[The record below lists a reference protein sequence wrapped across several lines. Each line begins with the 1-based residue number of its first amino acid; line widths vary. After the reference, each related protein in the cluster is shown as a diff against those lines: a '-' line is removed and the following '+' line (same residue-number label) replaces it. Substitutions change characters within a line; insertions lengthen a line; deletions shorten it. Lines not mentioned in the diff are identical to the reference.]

1 LIDVLVAAGPLVVAG
16 LGFALA
22 ERLLLG
28 AAPAALQLARRLQPV
43 GAAAAVGALLV
54 DRGTVSGLL
63 ACGWLAVCL
72 CASAGGVVVVR
83 DVWRAAPSRHT
94 LGHLTIAAGLGYL
107 SVGGAWLVISRLD
120 LRPFGLSSDIVRL
133 TAVHFHYA
141 GFGLA
146 VLAAAGLASV
156 DWLASAVSLVTG
168 CVAAMASPP
177 IVATG
182 FVFESAVAQ
191 VGGAVGM
198 TVAAWAVAFGT
209 LLLATSTS
217 ALSPPAD
224 APRSASARR
233 DDLARRVGRSLLV
246 VSALSPIIPMVL
258 AVQWALAQHV
268 AMPALSI
275 DAMASTHGVLNAVG
289 FVAAGLVGW
298 LLVGAPGGVPD
309 APGTRPEVAGAP

>member
-1 LIDVLVAAGPLVVAG
+1 MLVAAGPLIVAP

-28 AAPAALQLARRLQPV
+28 AVPAPLRMARRAQPAGAVAATAALLIDEGTLAGV
-43 GAAAAVGALLV
+43 
-54 DRGTVSGLL
+54 L
-63 ACGWLAVCL
+63 ACGWMAVCL
-72 CASAGGVVVVR
+72 CASAAGVAVLR
-83 DVWRAAPSRHT
+83 DVRRAPPSRHT

-107 SVGGAWLVISRLD
+107 SVGGGFLVLSRLD
-120 LRPFGLSSDIVRL
+120 LRPFDLSTDIVRL
-133 TAVHFHYA
+133 TSVHFHYA

-177 IVATG
+177 IVALG
-182 FVFESAVAQ
+182 FLFDSAAGQ

-209 LLLATSTS
+209 LLLATSSS
-217 ALSPPAD
+217 ALSPPAH
-224 APRSASARR
+224 APASASSRR
-233 DDLARRVGRSLLV
+233 ADLARRVARLLLI
-246 VSALSPIIPMVL
+246 VSSLSPIIPMVL
-258 AVQWALAQHV
+258 AVQWALAQHTG
-268 AMPALSI
+268 MPALTI

-289 FVAAGLVGW
+289 FVGAGLVGW
-298 LLVGAPGGVPD
+298 LLTGLPVVAPP
-309 APGTRPEVAGAP
+309 AGATTGLGSRA

>member
-1 LIDVLVAAGPLVVAG
+1 VLVAAGPLVVAG

-28 AAPAALQLARRLQPV
+28 AVPPALHLARRMQPV
-43 GAAAAVGALLV
+43 GAAAAVAALLV
-54 DRGTVSGLL
+54 GEGTLAGVL
-63 ACGWLAVCL
+63 ACGWMAVCL
-72 CASAGGVVVVR
+72 CATAGGVGVVR
-83 DVWRAAPSRHT
+83 DLWRASPSRHT
-94 LGHLTIAAGLGYL
+94 LGHLTIAVGLGYL
-107 SVGGAWLVISRLD
+107 SVGGAFLVTSRLG
-120 LRPFGLSSDIVRL
+120 LRPFDLSSDIVRL
-133 TAVHFHYA
+133 TSVHFHYA

-177 IVATG
+177 FVALG
-182 FVFESAVAQ
+182 FLFDSAPGQ
-191 VGGAVGM
+191 VGGALGM

-209 LLLATSTS
+209 LLLATSSS

-224 APRSASARR
+224 APASASSRR
-233 DDLARRVGRSLLV
+233 ADLARRVGRSLLV

-258 AVQWALAQHV
+258 AVQWALAQH
-268 AMPALSI
+268 ASMPALSI

-289 FVAAGLVGW
+289 FVGAGLVGW
-298 LLVGAPGGVPD
+298 LLTGLP
-309 APGTRPEVAGAP
+309 VAGSPSVARADTA